1 MRDQLAH
8 HYFDTDHA
16 IVTYVIHEELTPL
29 RAAVVVLLEEAA
41 LSADAPEGE
50 LPTPEP

>member
-16 IVTYVIHEELTPL
+16 VVEHVIHEELGPL
-29 RAAVVVLLEEAA
+29 RSAVVRLIEDVAISDA
-41 LSADAPEGE
+41 GASDTPAD
-50 LPTPEP
+50 